1 MTTDGDRRQFEVL
14 SQSECLDLLQTVPV
28 GRVAFMSGGE
38 PHVLPVNF
46 AADAEGRVVFRTS
59 ADSLLT
65 GIALSRATF
74 EIDGF
79 DETTR
84 TGWSVCV
91 YGIGSELPPADTGD
105 DSGLRDLPVQPWAPG
120 RDLWYLITPTLIT
133 GRRLAIVRELDAGAD
148 WFAGIPTS

>member
-1 MTTDGDRRQFEVL
+1 MTADGESRQFEVL
-14 SQSECLDLLQTVPV
+14 SQSECLDLLQQVPV
-28 GRVAFMSGGE
+28 GRVAFVSGGE

-46 AADAEGRVVFRTS
+46 AADAEGRIVFRTS

-65 GIALSRATF
+65 EIALARAAF

-79 DETTR
+79 DEKLR

-91 YGIGSELPPADTGD
+91 YGTGSEIPPAESGD
-105 DSGLRDLPVQPWAPG
+105 EAGLRDLPVDPWAPG

-133 GRRLAIVRELDAGAD
+133 GRRLAIVRVLDAGSD